1 MKKIVFASSNEHK
14 VAEVR
19 AILGN
24 QFEVLSLKDISCTE
38 DIPETQ
44 NTIEGNAIQKANYV
58 KEHYGLDCFADD
70 TGLEIEALDGRPGI
84 YSARYGGSERS
95 AAKNMKKV
103 LAELEGSTNRR
114 ARFKTVVAFTFQD
127 ELKTFTGITKGEIL
141 KAPVGKGGFGYDPIF
156 QPEGHVQSF
165 GVLDEAIKNRISS
178 RARAV
183 EQFVNHLKALPV

>member
-19 AILGN
+19 TILGD
-24 QFEVLSLKDISCTE
+24 QFEVLSLKDINCLE

-44 NTIEGNAIQKANYV
+44 ETIEGNAIQKATYV
-58 KEHYGLDCFADD
+58 TANYGLDCFADD

-84 YSARYGGSERS
+84 YSARYGGPERN
-95 AAKNMKKV
+95 AKKNMKKV
-103 LAELEGSTNRR
+103 LSELKGLDNRK
-114 ARFKTVVAFTFQD
+114 ARFKTVIAFSFRGKT
-127 ELKTFTGITKGEIL
+127 KTFSGITKGLIL
-141 KAPVGKGGFGYDPIF
+141 EVPVGNSGFGYDPIF

-165 GVLDEAIKNRISS
+165 GVLDESIKNKISS

-183 EQFVNHLKALPV
+183 EQFVSHLKALPV